1 MAMSTSEGDIA
12 YGSFGYGYNITEH
25 DCLGWCEWKKT
36 TVNWTIHTACEWW
49 DASVYGSA
57 CFLYGN
63 NELVVSGGNATI
75 PGPGGTI
82 PASCYAYISGTS
94 LHYRKFCLY
103 YNNSNFLTIT
113 LTK

>member
-1 MAMSTSEGDIA
+1 MAMSTSPGDI
-12 YGSFGYGYNITEH
+12 GYGAFGGPINITEH
-25 DCLGWCEWKKT
+25 DCLGGCEWKKT

-49 DASVYGSA
+49 AAGSMAGSA

-75 PGPGGTI
+75 PATI
-82 PASCYAYISGTS
+82 SCYAYISGTS

-103 YNNSNFLTIT
+103 YIKNNSNFLTIT